1 MDLLAP
7 WGTSHIE
14 KEQQEMIRLLPL
26 QSAQL
31 LAAGSRSLQEVLSS
45 LTSDASYSSSRR
57 HSSSSSSTSD
67 SQPQQCSRRIPEN
80 GPGLADFIQG
90 SRPTIGGA
98 SAASSSISSS
108 THDQP
113 DGASLSKRVFIET
126 YGCQMNVS
134 DSEVIASVLSA
145 QQYTDAQSA
154 ADAGV
159 VLLNT
164 CAIRCVSD

>member
-1 MDLLAP
+1 
-7 WGTSHIE
+7 
-14 KEQQEMIRLLPL
+14 MIKLLPS
-26 QSAQL
+26 QSAQLL
-31 LAAGSRSLQEVLSS
+31 LAAGSRSLQEVLTS
-45 LTSDASYSSSRR
+45 LTSGTSCPSTSLTSGGSCPSSHRR
-57 HSSSSSSTSD
+57 HSSSSSSTSA
-67 SQPQQCSRRIPEN
+67 SQPQQRRRIPEN
-80 GPGLADFIQG
+80 GPGLTEFIQS
-90 SRPTIGGA
+90 SRPAIGGA
-98 SAASSSISSS
+98 SAASSSVSSS

-145 QQYTDAQSA
+145 QHYTDAQSA

-164 CAIRCVSD
+164 CAIRCASD